1 MQGTAER
8 SGARIRRLGTSLVSD
23 TAVQALFYAMLL
35 VLPLSA
41 LAARRVPIAMVA
53 RYAAAWFVIFGVAL
67 FLAYSFS
74 HK

>member
-1 MQGTAER
+1 MSGTA
-8 SGARIRRLGTSLVSD
+8 I
-23 TAVQALFYAMLL
+23 QALFYVMLL
-35 VLPLSA
+35 ALPLSA
-41 LAARRVPIAMVA
+41 LAARRVLIAMVA